1 MTRPSSHRPKRSLG
15 QNFLVDGNL
24 RRRIVEETGIL
35 PGDTVLEIGPGQG
48 ALTEL
53 LAEEAHHLI
62 LVELDRDLAARLRER
77 FRDRPTVKVVE
88 GDILKLPL
96 EALVE
101 APEDL
106 RVVGNIPYNI
116 TTPIL
121 FHLLA
126 QPRPGEILLMVQKE
140 VADRILAEPGTGDFG
155 ALTVGVQA
163 VAAVERVLHVPP
175 AAFRPRPKVDSAVI
189 RICPYRP
196 CPLTPEEETA
206 LRVLTRSLFQW
217 RRKQLRKTLGSH
229 PELRLPPDRVAALLE
244 AAGAE
249 PTQRPETVGPS
260 GFVAMAR
267 LLLAGEGVEG
277 A

>member
-1 MTRPSSHRPKRSLG
+1 MTRPQSHRPKRSLG

-24 RRRIVEETGIL
+24 RRRIVEEAGIL

-53 LAEEAHHLI
+53 LAEEAHQLI
-62 LVELDRDLAARLRER
+62 LVELDRELAARLRDR

-101 APEDL
+101 APEGL

-126 QPRPGEILLMVQKE
+126 PPRPGEILLMVQKE

-163 VAAVERVLHVPP
+163 VAEVERVLHVPP

-189 RICPYRP
+189 RIRP
-196 CPLTPEEETA
+196 LRPSPLTPEEETA
-206 LRVLTRSLFQW
+206 LRTLTRSLFQW

-249 PTQRPETVGPS
+249 PTQRPETVGPA

-267 LLLAGEGVEG
+267 LLLAGEGVQG